1 MKIFDPEGVKHRL
14 RHRLRRRVYRS
25 KGPNY
30 LWHID
35 GYDKLKP
42 FGFCIHGAIDGFSRR
57 ILWLEVASTNSDPK
71 VIAQYY
77 LDYVRQ
83 FGGTARIIRGDR
95 GTENVS
101 LAAIQHFF
109 RRSCDDDFSGAKSF
123 MYGKSTTNQR
133 IEAWWGRLRQ
143 GCADWWIEFFKILTD
158 SGLYNDNNVLHRECL
173 KFSFMDVIQTE
184 LHRVVLEWNVHSIRP
199 STNLEAPSGK
209 PDILYFLP
217 ESKGSQDYSIPIDV
231 DEIDIAEHMC
241 ATRPQVKGC
250 CPEFKQLAEMIMVDE
265 GLDAPTTVDEA
276 RRLYVNLL
284 DLIDDF

>member
-1 MKIFDPEGVKHRL
+1 MKISLTVLLAAIFTTSKAVVPNYSPAIGGNATLAADEVIQTYFNLGFKAQEIVLFLVSVHGIRISLRHLKRILSRLGCSRRRFQSNLDEIVEKELKGSESLLGYRAMHQRLLNQYGLLTTREVVRHVLKIFDPEGVEHRL

-57 ILWLEVASTNSDPK
+57 ILWLEVASKNSEPK

-109 RRSCDDDFSGAKSF
+109 RRSCDHDLSGAKSF

-133 IEAWWGRLRQ
+133 IEAWWGR
-143 GCADWWIEFFKILTD
+143 FTT
-158 SGLYNDNNVLHRECL
+158 GL
-173 KFSFMDVIQTE
+173 
-184 LHRVVLEWNVHSIRP
+184 
-199 STNLEAPSGK
+199 
-209 PDILYFLP
+209 
-217 ESKGSQDYSIPIDV
+217 
-231 DEIDIAEHMC
+231 
-241 ATRPQVKGC
+241 
-250 CPEFKQLAEMIMVDE
+250 
-265 GLDAPTTVDEA
+265 
-276 RRLYVNLL
+276 RRLMDKV
-284 DLIDDF
+284 F